1 MKRRIIITSMA
12 SIIIAIAMLLGGCG
26 STQTKEVPVA
36 EATTE
41 IAVKAEEP
49 TTEAVTTE
57 APATEAPAADAV
69 NKEAANLIS
78 EEEALKICLKDAGI
92 DKADIINERIQKE
105 YDDGKDIYDVEF
117 HVGQTEYNYDIDA
130 VTGDI
135 LESESDIDDDD

>member
-1 MKRRIIITSMA
+1 MKRMLITGMA
-12 SIIIAIAMLLGGCG
+12 SIMIATAMLLGGCG
-26 STQTKEVPVA
+26 STKTKEAPVA

-41 IAVKAEEP
+41 VAVKAEEP

-57 APATEAPAADAV
+57 TPAADAV
-69 NKEAANLIS
+69 NDEVTKEAADLIS
-78 EEEALKICLKDAGI
+78 EEEALNICLKDAGVA
-92 DKADIINERIQKE
+92 KADIINERVQKD

-135 LESESDIDDDD
+135 LESESDIDDD

>member
-1 MKRRIIITSMA
+1 MKRMLITGMA
-12 SIIIAIAMLLGGCG
+12 SIMIATAMLLGGCG
-26 STQTKEVPVA
+26 NTETKEAPVA

-57 APATEAPAADAV
+57 TPAADAV
-69 NKEAANLIS
+69 NDEVTKEAADLIS
-78 EEEALKICLKDAGI
+78 EEEALSICLKDAGVA
-92 DKADIINERIQKE
+92 KADIINERVQKD

-135 LESESDIDDDD
+135 LESESDIDDD